1 LELTFA
7 RRLETF
13 MNRVSV
19 VVTTYNGAP
28 YLPDTIAAALAQTH
42 APHEIIVVDDQ
53 SPDNT
58 AEVIAAIGDPR
69 VRYHR
74 LPRNMG
80 QNAAT
85 NVGFDLAEGDVIAL
99 LDQDDIWVPEK
110 LARQLSALNAA
121 LQPESTV
128 VFSTCLISGGG
139 NADRVRP
146 RRAPQGEPI
155 VEYLLCRS
163 GIIQNSTILLPAA
176 LARRVR
182 IDERTRTCSDLGFC
196 IDLERAGAQ
205 FVFMPERLS
214 LSQVKEAEAWLKHYA
229 PILSPREIAGF
240 RARHIVP
247 KIIGSERRL
256 SARFVW
262 EAHRA
267 RVLSTTETVALFA
280 ECLLPRNAYLA
291 LRRAAA
297 SMRPAWR

>member
-1 LELTFA
+1 
-7 RRLETF
+7 
-13 MNRVSV
+13 MDRVSV
-19 VVTTYNGAP
+19 VVTTYNGAS

-69 VRYHR
+69 IRYHR
-74 LPRNMG
+74 VPRNMG

-110 LARQLSALNAA
+110 LARQLAALNAA
-121 LQPESTV
+121 PQPESTV

-146 RRAPQGEPI
+146 RRAPQGESI

-205 FVFMPERLS
+205 FVFLPEPLCIWRDVGTGRLS
-214 LSQVKEAEAWLKHYA
+214 LSQVQEAEAWLKNYA

-247 KIIGSERRL
+247 KIIGSERRR

-291 LRRAAA
+291 LRRVAA